1 MKKRQ
6 KHNKKISPPKEAHI
20 VGMAP
25 HGWAVSGKG
34 RDRVHVWGGL
44 LGDVLQLGHFKQ
56 ERGRVEAAIEK
67 VNHRLIETIP
77 ASCEHFDICG
87 GCLWQH
93 VPYEAQLVMK
103 QEIVKSCFANER
115 LDTGCVLPVMG
126 CDAPF
131 EYRNKNDFTFGFG
144 KTPALGFF
152 ESEMKISAG
161 RKRQERGQVPPVFAV
176 QSCALQSVWADRIL
190 SKVRALL
197 AESGLSYYHPG
208 SRRGIL
214 RSLVIRQ
221 SAALGDVLVHFVA
234 TKDCA
239 QELTPVANA
248 LIQDEEVVKGVVLSV
263 NNKRSKNAVPQEQ
276 TILAGQD
283 WIVEQVLGL
292 TLRVSP
298 TTFMQV
304 NTKQAEK
311 LYEIAL
317 DFAELTEQDQVIDLY
332 CGTGSL
338 SLLLAQR
345 SGSVLGIEVI
355 DAAVQDAKRN
365 AAVNKIE
372 NCDFVCGDVAE
383 VLPSCVKNG
392 KRPQVVTVNPPRA
405 GVVPEVIQEICSVR
419 PQKIVYISCNAE
431 TLARD
436 LVHFNRGG
444 YRIRVVQP
452 VDMFPQTPHVE
463 VVVKLEQRP
472 QS

>member
-1 MKKRQ
+1 
-6 KHNKKISPPKEAHI
+6 
-20 VGMAP
+20 
-25 HGWAVSGKG
+25 
-34 RDRVHVWGGL
+34 
-44 LGDVLQLGHFKQ
+44 
-56 ERGRVEAAIEK
+56 
-67 VNHRLIETIP
+67 
-77 ASCEHFDICG
+77 
-87 GCLWQH
+87 
-93 VPYEAQLVMK
+93 
-103 QEIVKSCFANER
+103 
-115 LDTGCVLPVMG
+115 
-126 CDAPF
+126 
-131 EYRNKNDFTFGFG
+131 
-144 KTPALGFF
+144 
-152 ESEMKISAG
+152 
-161 RKRQERGQVPPVFAV
+161 
-176 QSCALQSVWADRIL
+176 
-190 SKVRALL
+190 
-197 AESGLSYYHPG
+197 
-208 SRRGIL
+208 
-214 RSLVIRQ
+214 
-221 SAALGDVLVHFVA
+221 
-234 TKDCA
+234 
-239 QELTPVANA
+239 
-248 LIQDEEVVKGVVLSV
+248 
-263 NNKRSKNAVPQEQ
+263 
-276 TILAGQD
+276 
-283 WIVEQVLGL
+283 LGL